1 MANPPIQAAPRAVKR
16 PFPVTLLAIMAAVAA
31 VLSGIHALQALGI
44 LPILFGPFKLHAFSF
59 WNFLLYAMMVY
70 IWVWL
75 FKMLW
80 AVDPEAWLFMAVIA
94 TFNLILN
101 FMAMMGATTQFSDVS
116 LSVIVNAVILL
127 YVLLPG
133 TKRAFGV
140 AK

>member
-1 MANPPIQAAPRAVKR
+1 MANPPVQAVPRAVKR
-16 PFPVTLLAIMAAVAA
+16 PFPVTLLAILAAVAA
-31 VLSGIHALQALGI
+31 VLSGIHALQGLGI
-44 LPILFGPFKLHAFSF
+44 LPVFIGPYKLHAFSF
-59 WNFLLYAMMVY
+59 WNFLIYAMMVY
-70 IWVWL
+70 VWVWL

-80 AVDPEAWLFMAVIA
+80 SVDPEAWLFMAVIS

-101 FMAMMGATTQFSDVS
+101 FMAMMGANTQFSDVS
-116 LSVIVNAVILL
+116 VSVIVNALILL

>member
-1 MANPPIQAAPRAVKR
+1 MAIPPAQVAPQAVKR
-16 PFPVTLLAIMAAVAA
+16 PFPVTLLAILAAVAA

-44 LPILFGPFKLHAFSF
+44 FPIVIGPYKLHAFSF
-59 WNFLLYAMMVY
+59 WNFLIYAMMVY
-70 IWVWL
+70 VWVWL

-80 AVDPEAWLFMAVIA
+80 SVDPEAWLFMAVIS

-101 FMAMMGATTQFSDVS
+101 FMAMMGANTQFSDVS